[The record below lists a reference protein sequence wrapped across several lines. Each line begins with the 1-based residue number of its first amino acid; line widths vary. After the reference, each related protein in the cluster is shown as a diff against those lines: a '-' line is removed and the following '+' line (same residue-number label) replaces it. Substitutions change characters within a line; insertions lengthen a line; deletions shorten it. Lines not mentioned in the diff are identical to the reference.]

1 VIPLGNHPR
10 ILRISLAANRRS
22 SAASSFSESHH
33 AKPSQLRVNSENVLP
48 SSRSRHRKASS
59 SLPCRL
65 IPLYSS
71 LNVLSLTNLTEI
83 SCNLKQPIFS
93 IYFND
98 LTAHPYPQ
106 IFDKKPEQVSS
117 GKRGGFMVMVCG
129 PSKRPAQK
137 RSTLAAFRRPR
148 RRRNVSQPRASAW
161 GGRTNN
167 SSRVLSGRRSCSAH
181 CEGVAR

>member
-1 VIPLGNHPR
+1 MGTTP
-10 ILRISLAANRRS
+10 
-22 SAASSFSESHH
+22 ASSESVSPRT
-33 AKPSQLRVNSENVLP
+33 ADPQQLRPSLKATMQSPRNSASTRKMFCHLP
-48 SSRSRHRKASS
+48 DPVTGKPQSPLS
-59 SLPCRL
+59 CRL

-148 RRRNVSQPRASAW
+148 RMRNVSQPRASAW